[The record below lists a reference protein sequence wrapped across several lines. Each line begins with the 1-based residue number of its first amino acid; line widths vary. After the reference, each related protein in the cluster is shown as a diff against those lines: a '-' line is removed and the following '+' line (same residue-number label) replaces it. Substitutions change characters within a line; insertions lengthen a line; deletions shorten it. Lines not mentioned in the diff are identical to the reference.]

1 MSGVNLL
8 KLVFYI
14 KDHRLK
20 VRPAFHDEPFTNGC
34 KWKDKLEYI
43 VSTNGD
49 FTMMWTSLLPDLEKT
64 YAEALV
70 ELIGARYPVSPHYDE
85 LLKSCPNLAFNN
97 SCDEWVF
104 YGGTFNPWHHGHQS
118 CLDLLPDDKVC
129 LVVPDRNPQKELSDI
144 DPVANLLQVST
155 LAKFK
160 KNQFLVPSFIMEL
173 RKNPTVEWIEKL
185 SMRFPDQKL
194 SLLMGFDS
202 FSQIKTWI
210 RAEDLLPKLHSIYV
224 VSRLEDDE
232 DRRLAL
238 VEVHA
243 RVSNL
248 NVVFLGKNP
257 YENLSS
263 TELRKKKG
271 DY

>member
-1 MSGVNLL
+1 ML
-8 KLVFYI
+8 KLVFFI
-14 KDHRLK
+14 QDNRLK
-20 VRPAFHDEPFTNGC
+20 VRPAFHDELFTNSC
-34 KWKDKLEYI
+34 KWRDKLEFI

-49 FTMMWTSLLPDLEKT
+49 FTMVWTSLLPDLEKT

-70 ELIGARYPVSPHYDE
+70 ELIGARYPVSPYYDE
-85 LLKSCPNLAFNN
+85 LLKSCPLLAFSNT
-97 SCDEWVF
+97 SDEWVF

-129 LVVPDRNPQKELSDI
+129 LVMPDRNPQKELSHI

-160 KNQFLVPSFIMEL
+160 KHQFLVPTFLMEQK
-173 RKNPTVEWIEKL
+173 KNPTVEWIEKL
-185 SMRFPDQKL
+185 SEKFSDRKL

-210 RAEDLLPKLHSIYV
+210 RAGDLLPKLYAIYV

-238 VEVHA
+238 DEVHA
-243 RVSNL
+243 RGSNL
-248 NVVFLGKNP
+248 NVVFLGKHP